1 MQLRRL
7 LLLSTF
13 VLAVAVLSP
22 ATAQGAAHGTDRP
35 LKGTETATAVIN
47 VVMQTATVEGPFRYS
62 HLGSGTF
69 HADTTLTQLTPTTS
83 HIAGTNTYVA
93 ANGDEVFT
101 TIAGTSTTT
110 STGSSQVTIVDTI
123 TGGTGRFADASGTFT
138 VTGPAATVSFI
149 FPLVTS
155 TGTNTVEGQIS
166 Y

>member
-1 MQLRRL
+1 MQRRKL
-7 LLLSTF
+7 LVLSTL
-13 VLAVAVLSP
+13 VLAIAVLSP

-47 VVMQTATVEGPFRYS
+47 VFAGTGSVGGTFRYA

-69 HADTTLTQLTPTTS
+69 HADTTLTPLTSTTTQ
-83 HIAGTNTYVA
+83 IVGTNTYVA

-101 TIAGTSTTT
+101 TILGT
-110 STGSSQVTIVDTI
+110 STGSEVSIVDTI

-138 VTGPAATVSFI
+138 ATGPATTISFVPP
-149 FPLVTS
+149 FVTS
-155 TGTNTVEGQIS
+155 TGTNTVEGHIS